1 MQYIAAARDLRAVA
15 FLNLYFCL
23 IAILLLCLKYTQISK
38 VSSSCSKEDVVCATT
53 SVQNILL
60 STLNH
65 TY

>member
-38 VSSSCSKEDVVCATT
+38 VSSSCSKDVVCANK